1 MAINR
6 KRLAIII
13 PIASVL
19 NMFLLF
25 GLFMNPISQEIIF
38 SKEHGQSAKLVDVW
52 KNIEPIPSLASLSPA
67 LIVTPAIYSIVFAAL
82 YDSIPGKGRI
92 TKGFVFG
99 IIVWSMIAVFF
110 ELFTPHGLFGEPLN
124 LLAYELFLWFVGL
137 EIVTIT
143 ISAIYQKNSLKS

>member
-1 MAINR
+1 MTVNR

-13 PIASVL
+13 PVASVL

-25 GLFMNPISQEIIF
+25 GLFMNPFSQEIIF
-38 SKEHGQSAKLVDVW
+38 SEEYGQSDKLVNVW
-52 KNIEPIPSLASLSPA
+52 KNIEPVPSLASLAPA
-67 LIVTPAIYSIVFAAL
+67 LIVTPAIYSVVFAVL

-99 IIVWSMIAVFF
+99 IIIWSTIAVFF

-137 EIVTIT
+137 EIVSIT
-143 ISAIYQKNSLKS
+143 ISAIYRNSVKS